1 MPDPSTSPLK
11 AYISSTCEQ
20 IQNALS
26 NGAVIDGPITFELST
41 VVQRD
46 TAGGLDIGVLN
57 LGSEGSQSQIQKI
70 LFAVRFPS
78 EVEKARDAANMAK
91 SQREIAEATVYAK
104 AFSKAIPVP
113 NNKQG

>member
-11 AYISSTCEQ
+11 AYISFTCEQ

-26 NGAVIDGPITFELST
+26 NGAVIDVPITST

-70 LFAVRFPS
+70 SFAIRYPS
-78 EVEKARDAANMAK
+78 GVEKARDAASMAK
-91 SQREIAEATVYAK
+91 SQREIVEATVYAK
-104 AFSKAIPVP
+104 AFNKAIPAP
-113 NNKQG
+113 DNKQ